1 MARVPAALALLALLA
16 LQALQALGAA
26 PRGAHAA
33 LGAGP
38 PRRGAHVE
46 LVVMGDSV
54 SDTRGT
60 FALTHGAWPV
70 SALYP
75 QHAFSDRLTWP
86 ALVGRAAG
94 RRARVEVVSMALG
107 GATALPSVQGF
118 TGHASAWP
126 VAGGQSQTEMFA
138 GSPAGAPGPS
148 WGAVRKVLSHTW
160 VGNDVYFELLSRGLD
175 YVSTPAFQS
184 AYVDGVT
191 ALARSSI
198 ELALGNNCS
207 SCDVVLA
214 TQYPLELTPWARQYE
229 PTLNVTAAIDER
241 LRAAFAA
248 ELTPLATQQVRV
260 HLFDLRG
267 IILELAAAN
276 ASPSSPCLKV
286 SSVCADP
293 RQFIFYDLFHPTSAV
308 HERVAAAFADMLLA
322 GEH

>member
-1 MARVPAALALLALLA
+1 MARLTEVLVLVALL
-16 LQALQALGAA
+16 ALQALGAA

-33 LGAGP
+33 LGAGALRP
-38 PRRGAHVE
+38 GARID
-46 LVVMGDSV
+46 LVVFGDSV
-54 SDTRGT
+54 SDTHGT

-70 SALYP
+70 PALYP
-75 QHAFSDRLTWP
+75 QHAFSDRSAWP
-86 ALVGRAAG
+86 ALVGQAAG
-94 RRARVEVVSMALG
+94 RRARVQVMSMALG

-118 TGHASAWP
+118 TGPASAWP

-175 YVSTPAFQS
+175 YVSAPAFQS

-198 ELALGNNCS
+198 ELALRSNCS

-214 TQYPLELTPWARQYE
+214 TQYPLELTPWAALYY

-241 LRAAFAA
+241 LRVAFAA
-248 ELTPLATQQVRV
+248 ELAPLATQQVRV

-267 IILELAAAN
+267 LILELAATN
-276 ASPSSPCLKV
+276 ASPSSPCLNG
-286 SSVCADP
+286 SLICADP
-293 RQFIFYDLFHPTSAV
+293 RQFIFYDMFHPTSPV

-322 GEH
+322 IEL